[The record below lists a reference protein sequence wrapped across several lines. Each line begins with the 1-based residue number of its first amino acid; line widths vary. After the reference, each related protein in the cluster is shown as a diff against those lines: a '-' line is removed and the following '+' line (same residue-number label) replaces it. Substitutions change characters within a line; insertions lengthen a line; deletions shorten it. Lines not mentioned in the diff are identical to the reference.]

1 MQYIDLEVAEA
12 EAEAEAAPNSPGVVA
27 DLQVV
32 LVENDSDGMP

>member
-12 EAEAEAAPNSPGVVA
+12 VGPPNSPGVVA

-32 LVENDSDGMP
+32 LVENDCDGMP